1 MAFYIPPTQFCQLN
15 LLIINTQ
22 GVATASPHVQL
33 VTVPQSV
40 ITQYCGSVVGNIAP
54 KSLVLYA
61 RFTDGLSKTYT
72 PSWYEGFD
80 GSNHYWFV
88 RLSTGIIANGS
99 YPLYLT
105 IYQTSVIDG
114 VIVGVNAFY
123 ATAVLGQAYGWN
135 DNGNNVFF
143 FYQNF
148 AGTSLPPGWASYV
161 GSSSGAVTVNNGV
174 YISSYNSWS
183 FIYTSNI
190 VASPYLSQMVNA
202 GFAVRVLFIDT
213 ADCSAW
219 NDRKV
224 FLGYGVTSSTTA
236 LDQAYGY
243 YVQQYFGWGNTQ
255 SAISYVSGGPTTT
268 IATVSDSDTLNTPM
282 IGYSVWYASSFAWWR
297 YNYTNYSLMKSL
309 SGSNANYSRSQ
320 VNEFAISVQSGTT
333 ANANSWFYTV
343 ALFDA
348 PPNGVMP
355 AVTTLSGAVYQ
366 STVGLY

>member
-40 ITQYCGSVVGNIAP
+40 ITQYCGSVVRNIAP
-54 KSLVLYA
+54 TSLVLFA
-61 RFTDGLSKTYT
+61 RFTDGLSKTYA

-88 RLSTGIIANGS
+88 RLSTGIIANGT

-105 IYQTSVIDG
+105 IYQSSVIDG
-114 VIVGVNAFY
+114 NIVGVNAFY
-123 ATAVLGQAYGWN
+123 ATAVLGKAYGWN
-135 DNGNNVFF
+135 DNGSNVFF

-148 AGTSLPPGWASYV
+148 VGISLPPGWASYV
-161 GSSSGAVTVNNGV
+161 GSSSGAVKVNNGV
-174 YISSYNSWS
+174 YISSYDSWS

-190 VASPYLSQMVNA
+190 VVSPYLSQMVNA
-202 GFAVRVLFIDT
+202 GFAARVLFMDLS
-213 ADCSAW
+213 DVSNQ

-224 FLGYGVTSSTTA
+224 FLGYGITSSSTA
-236 LDQAYGY
+236 LDNGYGY
-243 YVQQYFGWGNTQ
+243 FVNDFFGSGNTY
-255 SAISYVSGGPTTT
+255 SY
-268 IATVSDSDTLNTPM
+268 IAKAANGWTSLASVSDSDTLNTPM
-282 IGYSVWYASSFAWWR
+282 IGYALWYGSTIAWWR
-297 YNYTNYSLMKSL
+297 YNYTNYSLMKNL
-309 SGSNANYSRSQ
+309 SVNNTTYTRSQ
-320 VNEFAISVQSGTT
+320 INELGLSTQSGTT

-343 ALFDA
+343 AVFDA
-348 PPNGVMP
+348 PPNGAMP